1 VSGPIVVIGDVMVD
15 VVVRLSG
22 PIAAGSDTPAEIVQ
36 RGGGAAAN
44 VAAWLARSGAAAI
57 LVGRV
62 GDDAR
67 GRAVMTALRD
77 EGVDVRVA
85 VDPQRPTGTC
95 VVLVAPDGERSMLP
109 DRGANAALAPTP
121 LTADAAH
128 VHVAG
133 YALLDPGARPAALAA
148 LAAAREAGIPTSVDP
163 ASAAPLA
170 AARGAFLGW
179 IDGVD
184 LLLPNADEATV
195 LTGAA
200 DPVEAARVLSESARE
215 VVVTLGGAGA
225 LWTDGTAL
233 VRVPAV
239 PTDVVDTTGAGDA
252 FTAGLLAAW
261 LADPDG
267 DPACALDAGLAL
279 AAEVVGRAGAR

>member
-1 VSGPIVVIGDVMVD
+1 MSGPIVVIGDVMVD

-67 GRAVMTALRD
+67 GRAVVTALRD

-133 YALLDPGARPAALAA
+133 
-148 LAAAREAGIPTSVDP
+148 
-163 ASAAPLA
+163 
-170 AARGAFLGW
+170 
-179 IDGVD
+179 
-184 LLLPNADEATV
+184 
-195 LTGAA
+195 
-200 DPVEAARVLSESARE
+200 
-215 VVVTLGGAGA
+215 
-225 LWTDGTAL
+225 
-233 VRVPAV
+233 
-239 PTDVVDTTGAGDA
+239 
-252 FTAGLLAAW
+252 
-261 LADPDG
+261 
-267 DPACALDAGLAL
+267 
-279 AAEVVGRAGAR
+279 

>member
-1 VSGPIVVIGDVMVD
+1 VSGPIVVVGDVMVD

-67 GRAVMTALRD
+67 GRAVVTALRD

-252 FTAGLLAAW
+252 FTAGVLAARV
-261 LADPDG
+261 AGAGPRN
-267 DPACALDAGLAL
+267 ALEAGAAL
-279 AAEVVGRAGAR
+279 AAQAVARPGAR